1 MFFPHHTI
9 ARRILVNATLIWLGW
24 LGLRFVAALAGWG
37 VSASPLLSGY
47 IVLLTAALAVFDAR
61 RRGRLLLLESL
72 GISWRPVLVLAVLPP
87 AIFEFC
93 WLLAA
98 QI

>member
-9 ARRILVNATLIWLGW
+9 ARRILVNATVIWF
-24 LGLRFVAALAGWG
+24 GLRFAAAAVGWG
-37 VSASPLLSGY
+37 VSASPVLAGW
-47 IVLLTAALAVFDAR
+47 IVLLTVALAVFDAR
-61 RRGRLLLLESL
+61 RRSRILLLGNL
-72 GISWRPVLVLAVLPP
+72 GISRRPVLVLAVLPP
-87 AIFEFC
+87 VIFETC

>member
-9 ARRILVNATLIWLGW
+9 ARRIPVNATFIW
-24 LGLRFVAALAGWG
+24 LGLRFAAAMVGWG
-37 VSASPLLSGY
+37 ISASPLLAGW

-61 RRGRLLLLESL
+61 RRSRLVLLENL
-72 GISWRPVLVLAVLPP
+72 GVSWRPVLVLAILPP
-87 AIFEFC
+87 GIFETC

-98 QI
+98 RI

>member
-9 ARRILVNATLIWLGW
+9 TRRILVNATLIWLG
-24 LGLRFVAALAGWG
+24 LRFVAAFLGWG
-37 VSASPLLSGY
+37 FSASPLLSGY

-61 RRGRLLLLESL
+61 RRGRLLLLENL
-72 GISWRPVLVLAVLPP
+72 GISWRPILVLAVLPP
-87 AIFEFC
+87 VIFETC

-98 QI
+98 RL